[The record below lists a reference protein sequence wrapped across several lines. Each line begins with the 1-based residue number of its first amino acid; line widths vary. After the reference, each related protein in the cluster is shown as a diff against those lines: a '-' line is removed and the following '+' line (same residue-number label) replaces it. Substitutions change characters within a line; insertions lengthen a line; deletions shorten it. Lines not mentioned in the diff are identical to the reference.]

1 MNPFEYI
8 KQRIT
13 DIADVN
19 VAINGR
25 DPSWGYS
32 DLMELLTNIEEA
44 YNDRYGSSDTVY
56 RSDAIEACHKDY
68 DNILDFR
75 SNGWTVASSF
85 EEILNALPSVQP
97 EHALK
102 DCRNC
107 KHGQYNDH
115 WDTYFCYNSGNC
127 EDWNLWES
135 DIIPSAQSE
144 RKMCNLC
151 KYYEGVHRVQG
162 HAPCSFWKIGGVLY
176 DDYCSRWEKFD
187 E

>member
-25 DPSWGYS
+25 DPSWGYA
-32 DLMELLTNIEEA
+32 DLMELLVNIEEA
-44 YNDRYGSSDTVY
+44 YNDRYRSPDTISRQAAIDAADKIIERDTSGS
-56 RSDAIEACHKDY
+56 
-68 DNILDFR
+68 
-75 SNGWTVASSF
+75 
-85 EEILNALPSVQP
+85 NAVVNAMIAWSEYIKTL
-97 EHALK
+97 
-102 DCRNC
+102 
-107 KHGQYNDH
+107 
-115 WDTYFCYNSGNC
+115 
-127 EDWNLWES
+127 
-135 DIIPSAQSE
+135 PSAQPE

-162 HAPCSFWKIGGVLY
+162 HAPCSFWKIGGVMY